1 MGMYW
6 RAGRGPSGAPPGY
19 EGRQGRG
26 VVSVMRRVRTLV
38 AVLAVLAGGMLAVT
52 VASVAPATAQ
62 SLLSGGTI
70 QEIRIEGSQ
79 RIEPQ
84 TTLTYLGLHPG
95 DPFDPVTLDRALQSL
110 FATGLFADAVLRRE
124 GDTLVVTV
132 VENPILNQ
140 VVFEGNSRL
149 DDDVL
154 QAEIQSRPRVV
165 YTRTRVQSDAQR
177 ILELYRRSGRYAATV
192 EPKIIELPQNRV
204 DLVFEIDEGDTS
216 GIKSINF
223 IGNQAFSDSTLR
235 GEITTSESAFWRIL
249 SSTDT
254 YDPDRLNFDRE
265 LLRRFYLSEGY
276 ADFRV
281 LSVVAELAPDR
292 EGFIITFTVEEGEIY
307 SFGTIDVVSNL
318 KNLDPEAL
326 RSQIT
331 TVEGETYDASAV
343 EATIAAMTETVGNL
357 GYAFVDINPRVDR
370 NTQDRTIGITYEIN
384 EGPRVYVERIDIEGN
399 VRTLDEVIRREFRLV
414 EGDAFNATKLRRS
427 RQRIQNLGYFRTVQV
442 DNIQGSAADKTV
454 VKVQVEEQSTGDFT
468 FGAGFS
474 TDSGP
479 LGNIGLRERNLLG
492 RGQDL
497 RLNLTLSGVSSQ
509 IDLSFT
515 EPYFMG
521 KNLAAGFDLYRTTR
535 EHDESN
541 FEEERIGF
549 GLRGGFSWH
558 ENLRQVVRYVL
569 ERKEMKNVRSDASAI
584 VKDDEG
590 VRFKSALGQTLTYDT
605 RDSRFDPSSGLIV
618 SLDNEF
624 AGLGGDSYFIKST
637 LGGAYYV
644 PVFEDV
650 TFRIG
655 AEVGAIQSFTD
666 TRVSDRFFIGGP
678 NLRGF
683 AVGGVGA
690 RDTRTDDALGAKY
703 YYTGT
708 AELIFPLGLPDEFDI
723 RGRLFTDVGAAWGI
737 DGEDRFD
744 SVEES
749 QSLRASVGAGISW
762 DSPFGPIQVDLGFA
776 VLKED
781 FDETEVFRFSFG
793 TRF

>member
-1 MGMYW
+1 MF
-6 RAGRGPSGAPPGY
+6 
-19 EGRQGRG
+19 
-26 VVSVMRRVRTLV
+26 RRVRALV
-38 AVLAVLAGGMLAVT
+38 AVLALLAGGLPVLSFMT
-52 VASVAPATAQ
+52 SAPATAQ
-62 SLLSGGTI
+62 SLLSGGNI
-70 QEIRIEGSQ
+70 SEIRIEGSQ

-84 TTLTYLGLHPG
+84 TTLTYLGLQPG
-95 DPFDPVTLDRALQSL
+95 DPFDPVRLDKALQSL

-124 GDTLVVTV
+124 GDNLIVTV

-140 VVFEGNSRL
+140 VVFEGNERL
-149 DDDVL
+149 DDETL

-204 DLVFEIDEGDTS
+204 DLVFEIDEGESS
-216 GIKSINF
+216 GIKSVNF
-223 IGNQAFSDSTLR
+223 IGNREFSDSTLR

-265 LLRRFYLSEGY
+265 LLRRFYLSEGF

-281 LSVVAELAPDR
+281 LSVVAELSTDR
-292 EGFIITFTVEEGEIY
+292 EGFIITFTVEEGEVY
-307 SFGTIDVVSNL
+307 TFGKIDVVTTL
-318 KNLDPEAL
+318 KNLDPAVL
-326 RSQIT
+326 QDKVT
-331 TVEGETYDASAV
+331 TIEGDTYDATAV
-343 EATIAAMTETVGNL
+343 EATVANLTEAVGNL
-357 GYAFVDINPRVDR
+357 GYAFVDINPKVDR
-370 NTQDRTIGITYEIN
+370 DAANRVIGLTYEIN
-384 EGPRVYVERIDIEGN
+384 EGPKVYVERIDIEGN

-427 RQRIQNLGYFRTVQV
+427 RQRIQNLGYFRTVAV
-442 DNIQGSAADKTV
+442 DNVQGSAPDKTI
-454 VKVQVEEQSTGDFT
+454 VKVSVEEQSTGDFT

-497 RLNLTLSGVSSQ
+497 RLNFTLSGVSSQ

-515 EPYFMG
+515 EPYFLG
-521 KNLAAGFDLYRTTR
+521 KNLSAGFDIYRTTR
-535 EHDESN
+535 EQEESDYK
-541 FEEERIGF
+541 EERIGM
-549 GLRGGFSWH
+549 GLRAGFNWD

-569 ERKEMKNVRSDASAI
+569 ERKDITEIDSNVSAVI
-584 VKDDEG
+584 ADDEG
-590 VRFKSALGQTLTYDT
+590 VRIKSAIGQTLTFDT
-605 RDSRFDPSSGLIV
+605 RDSRFDPTDGYIV

-637 LGGAYYV
+637 LGGAYYI
-644 PVFEDV
+644 PVLEEV
-650 TFRIG
+650 TLKFG
-655 AEVGAIQSFTD
+655 AEVGAIYSIKD

-690 RDTRTDDALGAKY
+690 RDSATDDALGAKY

-708 AELIFPLGLPDEFDI
+708 AELVFPLGLPEEFSI
-723 RGRLFTDVGAAWGI
+723 RGRLFTDIGAAWGI
-737 DGEDRFD
+737 DGEENFSTVED
-744 SVEES
+744 S
-749 QSLRASVGAGISW
+749 QALRASVGAGVSW
-762 DSPFGPIQVDLGFA
+762 DSPFGPIQVDIGYAL
-776 VLKED
+776 LKED

-793 TRF
+793 TKF

>member
-1 MGMYW
+1 L
-6 RAGRGPSGAPPGY
+6 S
-19 EGRQGRG
+19 
-26 VVSVMRRVRTLV
+26 RRVRALV
-38 AVLAVLAGGMLAVT
+38 AVLALLAGGLPVLS
-52 VASVAPATAQ
+52 ASTSAPAAAQ
-62 SLLSGGTI
+62 SLLAGGNI
-70 QEIRIEGSQ
+70 SEIRIEGSQ

-84 TTLTYLGLHPG
+84 TTLTYLGLQPG
-95 DPFDPVTLDRALQSL
+95 DPFDPVRLDKALQAL

-124 GDTLVVTV
+124 GDALIVTV

-140 VVFEGNSRL
+140 VVFEGNERL
-149 DDDVL
+149 DDETL

-204 DLVFEIDEGDTS
+204 DLVFEIDEGESS

-223 IGNQAFSDSTLR
+223 IGNREYSDSTLR

-281 LSVVAELAPDR
+281 LSVLAELSPDR
-292 EGFIITFTVEEGEIY
+292 EGFIITFTVEEGEVY
-307 SFGTIDVVSNL
+307 TFGKIDVVTTL
-318 KNLDPEAL
+318 KNLDPATL
-326 RSQIT
+326 QDKVT
-331 TVEGETYDASAV
+331 TIEGDTYDATAV
-343 EATIAAMTETVGNL
+343 ELTVANLTEAVGNL

-370 NTQDRTIGITYEIN
+370 DAANRIIGITYEIN
-384 EGPRVYVERIDIEGN
+384 EGPKVFVERIDIEGN

-427 RQRIQNLGYFRTVQV
+427 RQRIQNLGYFRTVAV
-442 DNIQGSAADKTV
+442 DNVQGSAPDKTI
-454 VKVQVEEQSTGDFT
+454 VKVSVEEQSTGDFT

-497 RLNLTLSGVSSQ
+497 RLNFTLSGVSSQ

-515 EPYFMG
+515 EPYFLG
-521 KNLAAGFDLYRTTR
+521 KNLSAGFDIFRTTR
-535 EHDESN
+535 EQEESD
-541 FEEERIGF
+541 FKEERIGF
-549 GLRGGFSWH
+549 GLRAGFNWD

-569 ERKEMKNVRSDASAI
+569 ERKDITEVDSSVSAVI
-584 VKDDEG
+584 ADDEG
-590 VRFKSALGQTLTYDT
+590 VRIKSAIGQTLSIDT
-605 RDSRFDPSSGLIV
+605 RDSRFDPTDGYIV

-637 LGGAYYV
+637 LGGAYYI
-644 PVFEDV
+644 PVLEEV
-650 TFRIG
+650 TLKFG
-655 AEVGAIQSFTD
+655 AEVGAIYSIQD

-678 NLRGF
+678 SLRGF

-690 RDTRTDDALGAKY
+690 RDTATDDALGAKY

-708 AELIFPLGLPDEFDI
+708 AELVFPLGLPEEFSI
-723 RGRLFTDVGAAWGI
+723 RGRLFTDIGAAWGI
-737 DGEDRFD
+737 DGEESFATVED
-744 SVEES
+744 S
-749 QSLRASVGAGISW
+749 QALRAAVGAGISW
-762 DSPFGPIQVDLGFA
+762 DSPFGPIQVDIGYAL
-776 VLKED
+776 LKED

-793 TRF
+793 TKF

>member
-1 MGMYW
+1 MRYFRVCD
-6 RAGRGPSGAPPGY
+6 RACRGAPEERAAGI
-19 EGRQGRG
+19 GG
-26 VVSVMRRVRTLV
+26 VASVVRRVRALV
-38 AVLAVLAGGMLAVT
+38 AVLSLLVAGL
-52 VASVAPATAQ
+52 VAGSMSFSRPAEAQ

-70 QEIRIEGSQ
+70 SEIRIEGSQ

-84 TTLTYLGLHPG
+84 TTLTYLGLQPG
-95 DPFDPVTLDRALQSL
+95 DPFDPVRLDKALQAL
-110 FATGLFADAVLRRE
+110 FATGLFADAVLKRD
-124 GDTLVVTV
+124 GDVLVVTV

-140 VVFEGNSRL
+140 VVFEGNQRL
-149 DDDVL
+149 DDDTL

-204 DLVFEIDEGDTS
+204 DLVFEIDEGETS

-223 IGNQAFSDSTLR
+223 IGNRAYSDSTLR
-235 GEITTSESAFWRIL
+235 GEITTTESAFWRIL

-281 LSVVAELAPDR
+281 DSVVAELSDDR
-292 EGFIITFTVEEGEIY
+292 EGFIVTFTVEEGELY
-307 SFGTIDVVSNL
+307 TFGKIDVVSSL
-318 KNLDPEAL
+318 KNLDPATL
-326 RSQIT
+326 QDKIT
-331 TVEGETYDASAV
+331 TIEGETYDASAV
-343 EATIAAMTETVGNL
+343 EGTVAALTEAVGNL
-357 GYAFVDINPRVDR
+357 GYAFVDISPRVDR
-370 NTQDRTIGITYEIN
+370 DATNRVIGITYEIN
-384 EGPRVYVERIDIEGN
+384 EGPKVYVERIDIEGN

-442 DNIQGSAADKTV
+442 DNVQGSQPDKTI
-454 VKVQVEEQSTGDFT
+454 VKVSVEEQSTGDFT

-479 LGNIGLRERNLLG
+479 LGNIGVRERNLLG

-497 RLNLTLSGVSSQ
+497 RLNFTLSGVSSQ
-509 IDLSFT
+509 IDMSFT

-521 KNLAAGFDLYRTTR
+521 KNLSAGFDLYRTTR
-535 EHDESN
+535 EQDQSDYK
-541 FEEERIGF
+541 EERIGF
-549 GLRGGFSWH
+549 GLRAGFSWD

-569 ERKEMKNVRSDASAI
+569 ERKNIKEIDANASAVI
-584 VKDDEG
+584 QDDEG
-590 VRFKSALGQTLTYDT
+590 IRIKSALGQTLTYDT
-605 RDSRFDPSSGLIV
+605 RDSRFDPTTGWTV

-624 AGLGGDSYFIKST
+624 AGLGGDSYFVKST
-637 LGGAYYV
+637 LGGAYYI
-644 PVFEDV
+644 PLLEQV
-650 TFRIG
+650 TLKFG
-655 AEVGAIQSFTD
+655 AEVGAIYSIQD

-678 NLRGF
+678 SLRGF
-683 AVGGVGA
+683 AVGGVGV
-690 RDTRTDDALGAKY
+690 RDTATDDALGAKY

-708 AELIFPLGLPDEFDI
+708 AELVFPLGLPDEFQI
-723 RGRLFTDVGAAWGI
+723 RGRLWTDLGAAWGI
-737 DGEDRFD
+737 DGEENFTN
-744 SVEES
+744 VE
-749 QSLRASVGAGISW
+749 QSKALRASVGAGISW
-762 DSPFGPIQVDLGFA
+762 NSPFGPIQVDLGYA
-776 VLKED
+776 LLKES

-793 TRF
+793 TQF

>member
-1 MGMYW
+1 M
-6 RAGRGPSGAPPGY
+6 
-19 EGRQGRG
+19 
-26 VVSVMRRVRTLV
+26 VVSI
-38 AVLAVLAGGMLAVT
+38 
-52 VASVAPATAQ
+52 ASTTPASAQ

-70 QEIRIEGSQ
+70 SEIRIEGSQ

-84 TTLTYLGLHPG
+84 TTLTYLGLQPG
-95 DPFDPVTLDRALQSL
+95 DPFDPVRLDKALQSL

-124 GDTLVVTV
+124 GDALIVTV

-140 VVFEGNSRL
+140 VVFEGNERL
-149 DDDVL
+149 DDETL

-165 YTRTRVQSDAQR
+165 YTRTRVQSDTQR

-204 DLVFEIDEGDTS
+204 DLVFEIVEGESS

-223 IGNQAFSDSTLR
+223 IGNREFSDSSLR

-265 LLRRFYLSEGY
+265 LLRRFYLSEGF

-281 LSVVAELAPDR
+281 LSVVAELSTDR

-307 SFGTIDVVSNL
+307 SFGAIDVSSSL
-318 KNLDPEAL
+318 KDLDPAAL
-326 RSQIT
+326 QDQIT
-331 TVEGETYDASAV
+331 TIEGETYDASAV
-343 EATIAAMTETVGNL
+343 EQTVANLIDAVGNL

-370 NTQDRTIGITYEIN
+370 DAANRVIGITYEIS
-384 EGPRVYVERIDIEGN
+384 EGPKVYVERIDIEGN

-427 RQRIQNLGYFRTVQV
+427 RQRIQNLGYFRTVEV
-442 DNIQGSAADKTV
+442 DNVQGSAGDKTI
-454 VKVQVEEQSTGDFT
+454 VKVTVEEQSTGDFT

-497 RLNLTLSGVSSQ
+497 RLNFTLSGVSSQ

-515 EPYFMG
+515 EPYFLD
-521 KNLAAGFDLYRTTR
+521 KNLSAGFDIYRTTR
-535 EHDESN
+535 DQEESDYT
-541 FEEERIGF
+541 EERIGF
-549 GLRGGFSWH
+549 GLRAGFNWD

-569 ERKEMKNVRSDASAI
+569 ERKDITDIDSNASAVI
-584 VKDDEG
+584 QDDAG
-590 VRFKSALGQTLTYDT
+590 VNVKSAVGQTLTFDS
-605 RDSRFDPSSGLIV
+605 RDSRFDPTEGYIV
-618 SLDNEF
+618 SLDVEV
-624 AGLGGDSYFIKST
+624 AGLGGDSYFVKST
-637 LGGAYYV
+637 LGGAYYI
-644 PVFEDV
+644 PVLDDV
-650 TFRIG
+650 TLKFG
-655 AEVGAIQSFTD
+655 AEVGAIYAIQD

-678 NLRGF
+678 SLRGF

-690 RDTRTDDALGAKY
+690 RDTATDDALGAKY

-708 AELIFPLGLPDEFDI
+708 AELIFPLGLPEEFSI
-723 RGRLFTDVGAAWGI
+723 RGRLFTDVGAAWAI
-737 DGEDRFD
+737 DGEENFTTVED
-744 SVEES
+744 SS
-749 QSLRASVGAGISW
+749 SLRATIGAGISW
-762 DSPFGPIQVDLGFA
+762 DSPFGPIQIDLGYA
-776 VLKED
+776 ILKED

-793 TRF
+793 TKF